1 MPKLKEEN
9 MGIFKKIFRITDHE
23 SKKVPPTFYS
33 EGNSL
38 VIYFRCK
45 KCGEKFA
52 AYLRKGYDLITN
64 YDDSQ
69 ACYFIN
75 KEFIGSKCFEKI
87 NLLAEFDEKYKII
100 KLNLTG
106 ADILTRQEYEK
117 DD

>member
-1 MPKLKEEN
+1 

-23 SKKVPPTFYS
+23 NKKESQVFYS

-38 VIYFRCK
+38 VVYFRCK

-87 NLLAEFDEKYKII
+87 NLVAEFDEKYRIL

-117 DD
+117 DDW